1 VRPRA
6 VVVAHREAMLAEGIA
21 AALAPY
27 PGIVPIGVAT
37 TPSEAEAKS
46 ERADAVAL
54 DRSLPDADALAR
66 RLRSRGLRVV
76 LLETEHAPVNGDGG
90 ISTRMPVSA
99 LASALAPETRNGMK
113 KHPRGL
119 TGRQRQIL
127 TLVSRGFA
135 AKQVARHLGI
145 SEKTVENHK
154 TRIFAKLGVP
164 NQTAAVAQLLV
175 NGRER
180 NDPWIRSSI

>member
-37 TPSEAEAKS
+37 TPSEAEALS

-76 LLETEHAPVNGDGG
+76 LLETEAAPKHGNGHV
-90 ISTRMPVSA
+90 STRLPVSV
-99 LASALAPETRNGMK
+99 LASALAPEAGNGTK

-127 TLVSRGFA
+127 SLVSRGFA

-164 NQTAAVAQLLV
+164 NQTAAVAQLLAD
-175 NGRER
+175 GRAGEVQ
-180 NDPWIRSSI
+180 WIRSST